1 MPIELTKT
9 QQELF
14 DKDSERVFDV
24 FEMSHGLQALAFFWE
39 HLDENPT
46 LTVAELLSQLNDEDE
61 EED

>member
-9 QQELF
+9 QQEQF

-24 FEMSHGLQALAFFWE
+24 FEMSHGRQALAFFWE

-61 EED
+61 DED